1 MPEYENL
8 IRSYTES
15 INTALDAYLPS
26 SETDAVCEAMRY
38 SVENGGKRIRPIL
51 TLAFCELCGGD
62 VRSALPF
69 ACAVEMIHAY
79 SLIHDDLPCM
89 DDDDVRRGKPSC
101 HVRYGEAVAL
111 LAGDGLLTLA
121 FETLLSSD
129 LPAEYVVE
137 AGRELSAAAGWSGM
151 IGGQIVDL
159 SNVQRTVTED
169 DLVYTDIQKTGKLI
183 TAAAVLGCIAAGA
196 DIRSKKAA
204 AEYACSLGLAFQIV
218 DDVLD
223 VAGNE
228 EMLGKPVGSDAAN
241 GKATYVTLFGL
252 EDAKTMAADLTAE
265 AKDTL
270 RIFGSDASFLC
281 SVADML
287 ADRKK

>member
-1 MPEYENL
+1 MPEHEEVV
-8 IRSYTES
+8 RAYTKS
-15 INTALDAYLPS
+15 INEALNAYLPPA
-26 SETDAVCEAMRY
+26 ETDAVCEAMRY

-62 VRSALPF
+62 TSSALPF

-129 LPAEYVVE
+129 LPAAYLVE
-137 AGRELSAAAGWSGM
+137 AGRELSSAAGWSGM
-151 IGGQIVDL
+151 IGGQVIDL
-159 SNVQRTVTED
+159 NNVQRVVTED
-169 DLVYTDIQKTGKLI
+169 DLVHTDIQKTGKLI

-196 DIRSKKAA
+196 DMRSKKAA
-204 AEYACSLGLAFQIV
+204 AEYACSLGLAFQIM

-223 VAGNE
+223 VAGDE
-228 EMLGKPVGSDAAN
+228 AVLGKPVGSDAAN
-241 GKATYVTLFGL
+241 DKATYVTLFGL
-252 EDAKTMAADLTAE
+252 DDAKKMALDLTAE
-265 AKDTL
+265 AKEKL
-270 RIFGSDASFLC
+270 SIFGPDASFLC
-281 SVADML
+281 SVADTL